1 MGIQARLCAFT
12 SRSVPAAFI
21 LDNPLQNALAFLM
34 SSSLPVA
41 MATKRGHC
49 STLWSSLVKQ
59 AAQTF
64 PFADDPETGGPEPG
78 GPALLPSFRFFCG
91 AVDADESS
99 DDEDDVE
106 EDDDDVL
113 R

>member
-1 MGIQARLCAFT
+1 MGIQARSCTFT

-64 PFADDPETGGPEPG
+64 PFSDDPETGGPEPG
-78 GPALLPSFRFFCG
+78 GPALLSSFCFFCG
-91 AVDADESS
+91 ALDA

-106 EDDDDVL
+106 EEDDNEL